1 VGLLDERDW
10 VRGSARVAWHGEAK
24 SYLWSFFAAESATA
38 AESTRG
44 YLRVDAG
51 ARRVRVIYSTRSS
64 HNTKTNTIMA
74 ETYVPLISSGVAGP
88 LGVLH
93 LPRLWLKV
101 SLEARGKLAP
111 GYPAIGKG
119 FDAMTLA
126 ALGLDEQAV
135 RDYIKQSKPTYPQF
149 EAWVKENAKSLN
161 RETIENHNAAVRGY
175 LHDDETRKSIL
186 SACGIPDDASAPKDA
201 VNLNNLDD
209 WLEFHRAALA

>member
-1 VGLLDERDW
+1 
-10 VRGSARVAWHGEAK
+10 
-24 SYLWSFFAAESATA
+24 
-38 AESTRG
+38 
-44 YLRVDAG
+44 
-51 ARRVRVIYSTRSS
+51 
-64 HNTKTNTIMA
+64 MA

-135 RDYIKQSKPTYPQF
+135 RDFIKQQKPTYPQF

-161 RETIENHNAAVRGY
+161 RETIEKHNAAIRGY
-175 LHDDETRKSIL
+175 IHDDETRKSIL